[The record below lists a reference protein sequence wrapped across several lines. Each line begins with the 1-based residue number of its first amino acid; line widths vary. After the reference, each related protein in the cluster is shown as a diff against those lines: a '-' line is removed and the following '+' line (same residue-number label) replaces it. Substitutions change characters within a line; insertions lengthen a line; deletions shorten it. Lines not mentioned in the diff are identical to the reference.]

1 MLNTHVTNLL
11 DSSRGNPED
20 VPKVIEQLYCKV
32 FIFQFRLNSYNL
44 IEGRQGYVVRKI
56 FVPDEKLEKEMFCTK
71 NDEVTHEKNTD
82 KELLNDKTNEVSFCN
97 ISIVYF
103 LIFIWLMV
111 YWKWLFSQE
120 IRSQKSLIVE
130 IDSDDEDNE
139 TTEVNGSDDCCRQK
153 GFEDVIL

>member
-20 VPKVIEQLYCKV
+20 VPKVIEQLYGKV

-44 IEGRQGYVVRKI
+44 TEGRQGYVVRKT

-103 LIFIWLMV
+103 FNIHLTYGILKM
-111 YWKWLFSQE
+111 
-120 IRSQKSLIVE
+120 IVFTGDKKPK
-130 IDSDDEDNE
+130 ISDSRN
-139 TTEVNGSDDCCRQK
+139 
-153 GFEDVIL
+153 